1 MEIQK
6 NTLNIIKSMTMNEKR
21 HFKMFFQRHNFG
33 GQSKQLLLFDL
44 INKFSTIDEK
54 LIKNKIKDY
63 NYSDKNI
70 SYDINYLNK
79 TILRALNDFHFG
91 KTINLKIKENLK
103 SIEIL
108 FYKGLYEECLKLIN
122 QTKKVSLKNENE
134 FLTLDLLNWEKKCV
148 GYSSGFYA
156 AQTINKEIDDYFILI
171 KDNREITDL
180 YYHSYYLKNS
190 VGKIT
195 LQKIVDEF
203 EDLIKNPLISKLK
216 NNGIA
221 SVQSN
226 IFYNLIFSNYF
237 HVLKDKEQELAYL
250 EKTLIIFNAN
260 DFYKKE
266 NPLDYISVYN
276 RVIDIYKKGK
286 DTGFHEKINDLRNF
300 ENILDLQKE
309 VSKERIFF
317 HTYQAELDFLMC
329 NNKIDKA
336 NEIMEELIPIIK
348 SNKYNIEP
356 YYFIGLYYQFGCI
369 YLTSNNYSKSLKY
382 TNTILNEFNAKDRP
396 NSYIKSEILNIL
408 LHFKLKNFKLV
419 LYNLDKFNKK
429 YKRVFKLNYIE
440 KLLLKSILKIA
451 ENPYSINTSNEFKSI
466 LIKINAKND
475 LENSTSNTIYKN
487 YIENIIA

>member
-33 GQSKQLLLFDL
+33 GQSKQLLLFDI
-44 INKFSTIDEK
+44 INKFSVIDEK

-108 FYKGLYEECLKLIN
+108 FYKGLYDECLKLIN
-122 QTKKVSLKNENE
+122 QTKKINLKNENE

-156 AQTINKEIDDYFILI
+156 AQTINKEIDNYFILI

-195 LQKIVDEF
+195 LQKIIDEF
-203 EDLIKNPLISKLK
+203 ELLIENPLILKLK
-216 NNGIA
+216 HGIT
-221 SVQSN
+221 SIQSN
-226 IFYNLIFSNYF
+226 IFYNLIYSNYF
-237 HVLKDKEQELAYL
+237 HVKKNTKQELTYL
-250 EKTLIIFNAN
+250 EKTLLIFNAN

-266 NPLDYISVYN
+266 NPLDYISIYN
-276 RVIDIYKKGK
+276 RVIDIYKKGN
-286 DTGFHEKINDLRNF
+286 DIVFYEKINDLRNF
-300 ENILDLQKE
+300 ENILDFQKE

-317 HTYQAELDFLMC
+317 HTYQAELDFLML

-336 NEIMEELIPIIK
+336 FEIMEELIPVIK

-356 YYFIGLYYQFGCI
+356 YYFIGLYYQFACI
-369 YLTSNNYSKSLKY
+369 YLTRNDYSKSLKY
-382 TNTILNEFNAKDRP
+382 VNTILNEFNPKDRP
-396 NSYIKSEILNIL
+396 NSYIKTEILNIL
-408 LHFKLKNFKLV
+408 LHFKLKNHKLV
-419 LYNLDKFNKK
+419 LYNLEKFNKK

-451 ENPYSINTSNEFKSI
+451 ESPYGINEKNEFILLYKKIIKKDFLEKNTSNKVYMDYIS
-466 LIKINAKND
+466 LKINH
-475 LENSTSNTIYKN
+475 
-487 YIENIIA
+487 